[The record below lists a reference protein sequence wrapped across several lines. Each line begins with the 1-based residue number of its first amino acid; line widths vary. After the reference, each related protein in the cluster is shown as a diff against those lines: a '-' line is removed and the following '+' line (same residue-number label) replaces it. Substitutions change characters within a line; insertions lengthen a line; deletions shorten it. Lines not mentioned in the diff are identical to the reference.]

1 MTRQSTR
8 NKSARRAS
16 KASQAKAVEAIL
28 GGFYCYHCGAHL
40 TPSTCRI
47 GNMLLP
53 DGVSYGKR
61 YACEN
66 HDLSCDEREDELR
79 TKLGVKYRKFNKES
93 RVYEDQL
100 V

>member
-1 MTRQSTR
+1 
-8 NKSARRAS
+8 
-16 KASQAKAVEAIL
+16 
-28 GGFYCYHCGAHL
+28 
-40 TPSTCRI
+40 
-47 GNMLLP
+47 MLLP